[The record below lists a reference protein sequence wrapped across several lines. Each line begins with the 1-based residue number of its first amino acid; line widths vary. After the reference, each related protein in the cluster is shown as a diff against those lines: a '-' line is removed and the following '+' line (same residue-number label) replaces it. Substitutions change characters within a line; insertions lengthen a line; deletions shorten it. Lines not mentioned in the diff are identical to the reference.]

1 MIINSAIT
9 PMSYQRSSINSLKD
23 KSNVEKSAQTDV
35 FQLNKQKSNVVS
47 INRAG
52 SALHVS
58 FRGKIA
64 DPLETKD
71 GIPTIQMRV
80 RGTSNHQ
87 LGGLGANVN
96 ATDDS
101 VLKLADSDWKD
112 GEALI
117 YSVTQTEK
125 GGTQITLSHPVYG
138 NIGRVPDEVAGEIVP
153 MLENNKNA
161 FRFELSNV
169 IAGTSKGAATI
180 GLRVNLKCISKD
192 PKLKEHA
199 KNTFDALLN
208 SKEYSIAKNVMLYQ
222 PAVSPSQILKRM
234 LQVESE
240 EKDLNAAR
248 EINEAIKNITDEI
261 QKPSNNRI
269 LILGHSKPDGDTLGS
284 MIALKTAIKS
294 TYPQK
299 NIDCAVDDK
308 IPGLF
313 RQKLPGINEV
323 KRPYNPEKIASLKS
337 SIKKLEANPSPIA
350 MQQAELLR
358 KDLKELENPKNLFD
372 ASPLF
377 GKDKKKYDLVITVDV
392 PTPQRFTGAFKDYIQ
407 GSKSQI
413 YIDHHPLRI
422 DEWDSQ
428 KDVTGLDVKR
438 IKEDG
443 LALICDSVPAAAQ
456 LVGVVT
462 DKAGMLDG
470 MFAHRTEDAKKFAA
484 SVITGISTDT
494 GSFTRTANLLPQHS
508 KMPVQQRPNYY
519 PEGMSKWFVDKFDKN
534 SGVDKKWL
542 RENITYDIPDST
554 FSKKSEYVE
563 DSPRELM
570 LQHALDGREMFPTLG
585 LGIINID
592 YDQMYDVFNKSLK
605 QDSDITLLDVQNGFK
620 YSEVMNSLKSNPQ
633 DSAQLART
641 SGSLSGVAEQTYTSK
656 YDEDRIAVL
665 VIQDRKKGLMT
676 ENSEVASQNGLRLSF
691 RSSNTSDHAELLAS
705 LFGGGGHGGASG
717 ARIDLPNI
725 ELDTPLVVKINGK
738 VENDAEKIY
747 QAIRKNYNIMH
758 DSSIN
763 VNKRAGMCSK
773 VKVDLADYGQEG
785 RTVSQLIQDVTQE
798 IRTKETDV
806 AMRQAAQ
813 NKVSFR
819 GTAPVQA
826 NVIDLVA

>member
-1 MIINSAIT
+1 MIINSAIN
-9 PMSYQRSSINSLKD
+9 PMSFQRTNINPLKE
-23 KSNVEKSAQTDV
+23 KSGIEKSAQTDV
-35 FQLNKQKSNVVS
+35 FELNNQKSKVVS
-47 INRAG
+47 IKREG

-87 LGGLGANVN
+87 LGGLGANVK

-101 VLKLADSDWKD
+101 VLRLADSNWRD
-112 GEALI
+112 GETLI
-117 YSVTQTEK
+117 YSVAQSDKSTS
-125 GGTQITLSHPVYG
+125 INLSHPVYG
-138 NIGRVPDEVAGEIVP
+138 NIGRVPDEVAGEILP
-153 MLENNKNA
+153 MLENNKGA
-161 FRFELSNV
+161 FKFELSNV
-169 IAGTSKGAATI
+169 IAGTSKGAATV
-180 GLRVNLKCISKD
+180 GLRVNLKCVSSD
-192 PKLKEHA
+192 PKVKAHA

-208 SKEYSIAKNVMLYQ
+208 SKNYSVAKNVMLYQ
-222 PAVSPSQILKRM
+222 PAVSPEQILKRM

-248 EINEAIKNITDEI
+248 EIKEAIDNIADEI
-261 QKPSNNRI
+261 KKPENDRI

-313 RQKLPGINEV
+313 RKKLPGINEV

-337 SIKKLEANPSPIA
+337 SIKKLEQTGSPTA
-350 MQQAELLR
+350 FEQAELLK
-358 KDLKELENPKNLFD
+358 KDLKELENPRNLFD

-407 GSKSQI
+407 ESKNQI

-428 KDVTGLDVKR
+428 KDVTGLDVKK

-456 LVGVVT
+456 LVGVVA

-470 MFAHRTEDAKKFAA
+470 MFANRPEDAKKFAA

-519 PEGMSKWFVDKFDKN
+519 PEGMSKWFVNKFDKR

-542 RENITYDIPDST
+542 RENITYDIPDVNI
-554 FSKKSEYVE
+554 SKISSDYS
-563 DSPRELM
+563 DNSPRELM
-570 LQHALDGREMFPTLG
+570 LQYAIDGREMYPELG
-585 LGIINID
+585 LGIINVD
-592 YDQMYDVFNKSLK
+592 YEQMYDVFDRSLK

-620 YSEVMNSLKSNPQ
+620 YSEVMGALKSNPQ
-633 DSAQLART
+633 DSAQIA
-641 SGSLSGVAEQTYTSK
+641 SADPLSTIAGQTYTSK

-717 ARIDLPNI
+717 ARVDLPNVDI
-725 ELDTPLVVKINGK
+725 DTPLIVKINGK

-747 QAIRKNYNIMH
+747 QTIRKNYNIMH
-758 DSSIN
+758 DSSID

-773 VKVDLADYGQEG
+773 VKVDLAEYGQEG

-806 AMRQAAQ
+806 AMRQASQ
-813 NKVSFR
+813 NKLSFR
-819 GTAPVQA
+819 GVAPIQTKA
-826 NVIDLVA
+826 IDLVA

>member
-1 MIINSAIT
+1 MIINSAIN
-9 PMSYQRSSINSLKD
+9 PMSFQRTNAVKDRSVINKA
-23 KSNVEKSAQTDV
+23 NQTDV
-35 FQLNKQKSNVVS
+35 FELNNQKSNVVS
-47 INRAG
+47 IKREG

-101 VLKLADSDWKD
+101 VLKLANSEWKD
-112 GEALI
+112 GEPLI
-117 YSVTQTEK
+117 YAISQTDK
-125 GGTQITLSHPVYG
+125 GGTQISLSHPVYG

-180 GLRVNLKCISKD
+180 GLRVNLKCISKE

-208 SKEYSIAKNVMLYQ
+208 SKEYSVAKNVMLYQ

-234 LQVESE
+234 LQVEAD

-248 EINEAIKNITDEI
+248 EIKEAIDNIADEI
-261 QKPSNNRI
+261 KKPENNRI

-323 KRPYNPEKIASLKS
+323 KRPYNPEKIASLKA
-337 SIKKLEANPSPIA
+337 SIKKLETNGSPTA
-350 MQQAELLR
+350 FEQAELLR
-358 KDLKELENPKNLFD
+358 NDLKELENPKNLFD

-428 KDVTGLDVKR
+428 KDVTGLDVKK

-456 LVGVVT
+456 LVGVVA
-462 DKAGMLDG
+462 DKAGMLDD
-470 MFAHRTEDAKKFAA
+470 MFARRPEDAKKFAA

-519 PEGMSKWFVDKFDKN
+519 PEGMSKWFVNKFDKN

-542 RENITYDIPDST
+542 RENITYDIPDAN
-554 FSKKSEYVE
+554 FSKKFSEYDE

-570 LQHALDGREMFPTLG
+570 LQYALDGREMYPNLG

-620 YSEVMNSLKSNPQ
+620 YSEVMGSLKSNPK
-633 DSAQLART
+633 DSAQIACG
-641 SGSLSGVAEQTYTSK
+641 SNSLSSIAEQTYTSK

-717 ARIDLPNI
+717 ARVDLPNVD
-725 ELDTPLVVKINGK
+725 LDTPLVVKIDGK
-738 VENDAEKIY
+738 IENDAEKIY
-747 QAIRKNYNIMH
+747 QTIRKNYNIMH

-763 VNKRAGMCSK
+763 INKKAGMCSK
-773 VKVDLADYGQEG
+773 VKVDLAPYWYEG

-813 NKVSFR
+813 NKLSFR
-819 GTAPVQA
+819 GITPVQTKA
-826 NVIDLVA
+826 IDLVA